1 MPLTRYQIRNE
12 YGLADP
18 ELYGAADRD
27 DPEALLE
34 GVAMAGLVGVLRQ
47 LGDLAE
53 FAAEIFHD
61 LHEEV
66 MATATRGHGLVVR
79 VQQLEADFPSIE
91 KAFLSQTNHSSFFSN
106 SGVDWHPNLRSEQ
119 NMITRGDLPR
129 FVMDSYEECRGPP
142 RLFLLDKFDVAGDG
156 ACLKRYTDPSFFKVE
171 PASSIATVEMQREK
185 KIRKV
190 KKKGS
195 RWRNG
200 ETPEAALTSHAK
212 LHELFLEERIENGHS
227 DPARLVKLKKRHLN
241 GSAVDSKTGKS
252 YMEKFLETP
261 SPERKLVCETSVTPP
276 LLRLTS
282 DNTGEPEL
290 RILDIS
296 IVSPAAMSPETKST
310 NSSPNS
316 QEAILELSVDGFNG
330 EAYDEEVAK
339 GSEPNSDVE
348 TNKSYSNL
356 QKVAVDKRL
365 AGDGEH
371 KTGGS
376 VEGSTPSSSDDMTSE
391 VDNYMDALATMDS
404 EMETDNEYKL
414 KNNVR
419 FLNVE
424 KYGTDSDANEEEH
437 LDLPTRF
444 PDSQSIG
451 NSSASDDGKN
461 SFEKDRA
468 SISHSD
474 TLSNLVESTPS
485 ECNGSAK
492 EFPSTETCGA
502 DNFEMSSDQNS
513 EIAESLEA
521 TSKEHVVSQ
530 NACIKEEVI
539 PDSGDTSCS
548 AFVRETSPTLQHS
561 DPGANSQVVSLAGL
575 VLDETPSNEINVGY
589 KSLDINENGTHLD
602 DSLAVVPN
610 DSSQNKDEFT
620 NTSSS
625 HPVDE
630 SDDEDLGVSSDALL
644 HLSDVEELSSEDQIG
659 NNAVNEMS
667 QTQCANEDS
676 IESFARRKSDSP
688 FLSISPTEEQV
699 SSSALPEVQTPSG
712 NMVRPYYRDIINPD
726 NMASK
731 LDDPVTPT
739 AVNSEVIPFVVDAA
753 WSTEELCPVVDA
765 PQTHGLME
773 QQDAPQTHGIIE
785 QQDAQQTHVLIEQ
798 QDAPQTHV
806 LIEQQDAPQ
815 THGLIEQ
822 QDAPQTHVL
831 KEQQDAPQTHGLLE
845 QQISDLSE
853 DVPQL
858 ESISAEAVAP
868 HYKQKI
874 DVEETSRTMDG
885 EELRLVTSGADVEGG
900 DTVSVELPSNCLTYP
915 GHEDHAKSDDVVP
928 ETLHVE
934 TVAVPYTAVAQP
946 DDYVNDVSHSSPN
959 AISSPPRNFINL
971 NESLP
976 GFGDSHEKETELDE
990 VVFPEFV
997 TYSEVQKEGSKK
1009 EVVSLDSESNSSKSV
1024 AYDLSSSTNGGHL
1037 DELTENSLAVC
1048 DGTAESNPS
1057 KSTTYDHSSSKISD
1071 NGHNFSPNQQSENSL
1086 AVHDVT
1092 TASTSLEM
1100 SHPESESQ
1108 SLDQSD
1114 KEDVVS
1120 SPTCHLPEP
1129 ETSSEKSLELQAN
1142 QVDMEYLPRDG
1153 ADRPEAALEQSL
1165 VFQSDQLDVECLQED
1180 RASINSSSLQ
1190 SAQIG
1195 APNHMDEERSKELPS
1210 TENVNQDIRSDASS
1224 ESCPR
1229 DLPSQPLTSVVLPE
1243 SAGQEVDVTKQTM
1256 EPLESTLPRLVP
1268 EATAVNLEDM
1278 PPLPPLPP
1286 MQWRIGKQHPSLPSF
1301 LPIQPSEADEK
1312 AQFDI
1317 PAPQREVLQPQNPF
1331 LPLTYVEDGKSQ
1343 HVSEPLMGNVVH
1355 PAPYSLHLPAIVNDA
1370 NYQYSFPD
1378 LGGTQFPNPFLSS
1391 SEISDDRSGHN
1402 HFALEGEKV
1411 QSSTNPFTV
1420 PHTECTTFRHEPESS
1435 DGAIIL
1441 PLQQL
1446 TLETDLESKV
1456 LEHSLKNSEWE
1467 HGKPP
1472 PTSVT
1477 APTMVDEQPQHSLTT
1492 SEGETTW
1499 SPNNSA
1505 AMSDYEV
1512 GRSNGI
1518 PVSKLPR
1525 PRNPLIDAVAAH
1537 GQSKLRK
1544 VTERIRPQVEPKV
1557 DERDSLL
1564 QQIRTK
1570 SFNLKPAS
1578 VTRQTV
1584 TRPSIQGP
1592 TTNLRVAAI
1601 LEKANAIRQAL
1612 TGSDEDD
1619 EDSWSDS

>member
-142 RLFLLDKFDVAGDG
+142 RLFLLDKFDVAGAG

-190 KKKGS
+190 KQKKGS

-241 GSAVDSKTGKS
+241 GSVVDSKTGKS

-276 LLRLTS
+276 LMRLTS
-282 DNTGEPEL
+282 DTTGEAEL

-310 NSSPNS
+310 SSSPNS
-316 QEAILELSVDGFNG
+316 QEAMLELSVDGFNG

-404 EMETDNEYKL
+404 EMETDNEFKS
-414 KNNVR
+414 KNNLR

-424 KYGTDSDANEEEH
+424 KYGTDSDANEDGH

-444 PDSQSIG
+444 SDSQSIG
-451 NSSASDDGKN
+451 NSSTSDDGKN
-461 SFEKDRA
+461 SFEKHRA

-485 ECNGSAK
+485 ECNGAAK

-521 TSKEHVVSQ
+521 TSQEHVVSQ
-530 NACIKEEVI
+530 NACIKEEVL

-575 VLDETPSNEINVGY
+575 VLDETPSDEINVRY

-602 DSLAVVPN
+602 DSLTVVP
-610 DSSQNKDEFT
+610 DDASQTKDEFT

-644 HLSDVEELSSEDQIG
+644 HLSSVEELASEDQSG

-699 SSSALPEVQTPSG
+699 SSSALPEVQTSSG
-712 NMVRPYYRDIINPD
+712 NMVRPYYRDVINPD

-731 LDDPVTPT
+731 LDDPATPT

-753 WSTEELCPVVDA
+753 WSTEELYPVVDA

-773 QQDAPQTHGIIE
+773 QQDAPQTH
-785 QQDAQQTHVLIEQ
+785 VLIEQ

-806 LIEQQDAPQ
+806 LIEP
-815 THGLIEQ
+815 
-822 QDAPQTHVL
+822 
-831 KEQQDAPQTHGLLE
+831 QDAPQTHGLLE
-845 QQISDLSE
+845 QQFTDLSE

-858 ESISAEAVAP
+858 ESISAEVVAP
-868 HYKQKI
+868 HYKQKL
-874 DVEETSRTMDG
+874 DVEETSGTMDG

-900 DTVSVELPSNCLTYP
+900 DTVSVELPSNCPTYSS
-915 GHEDHAKSDDVVP
+915 HEDHAKSDDVVP

-946 DDYVNDVSHSSPN
+946 DDHVNDVSHSSPN
-959 AISSPPRNFINL
+959 AVSSPPWNLINL
-971 NESLP
+971 HESLP
-976 GFGDSHEKETELDE
+976 GFGDSHKKESELDE
-990 VVFPEFV
+990 VVFPESV
-997 TYSEVQKEGSKK
+997 TYSEVQKEASQK
-1009 EVVSLDSESNSSKSV
+1009 EVSPDSESNSSKSV

-1048 DGTAESNPS
+1048 DVTAESNPT

-1071 NGHNFSPNQQSENSL
+1071 NGHNFSPDQQSENSL

-1092 TASTSLEM
+1092 KASTSLEM

-1153 ADRPEAALEQSL
+1153 ARDWPEAALEQSL

-1180 RASINSSSLQ
+1180 RASINSSSPQ
-1190 SAQIG
+1190 SAQTG
-1195 APNHMDEERSKELPS
+1195 VPNHMDEERSKELPS
-1210 TENVNQDIRSDASS
+1210 TENINQDIGLDASS
-1224 ESCPR
+1224 QSCPR

-1243 SAGQEVDVTKQTM
+1243 SAVQEVDVMKQTT

-1268 EATAVNLEDM
+1268 EATAVSLEDM

-1317 PAPQREVLQPQNPF
+1317 PALQREVLQPQNPF

-1355 PAPYSLHLPAIVNDA
+1355 PAPYSLHLPAMVNDA
-1370 NYQYSFPD
+1370 NYEYSFPD

-1402 HFALEGEKV
+1402 HCALDGEKV

-1420 PHTECTTFRHEPESS
+1420 PHTECTTFGHEPESS

-1446 TLETDLESKV
+1446 TPETDLESKV

-1499 SPNNSA
+1499 SSNNSA
-1505 AMSDYEV
+1505 AISDYEV

-1525 PRNPLIDAVAAH
+1525 PRNPLIDAVTAH

-1584 TRPSIQGP
+1584 TRPSVQGP

-1619 EDSWSDS
+1619 DDSWSDS

>member
-171 PASSIATVEMQREK
+171 PASSMATVEMQREK

-190 KKKGS
+190 KQKKGS

-282 DNTGEPEL
+282 DNTGEPDL

-310 NSSPNS
+310 SSSPNS
-316 QEAILELSVDGFNG
+316 QEAIVELSVDGFNG

-339 GSEPNSDVE
+339 RSEPNSDVE

-376 VEGSTPSSSDDMTSE
+376 VEGSIPSSSDDMTSE

-404 EMETDNEYKL
+404 EMETDNEYKT

-437 LDLPTRF
+437 LDFPTRF

-451 NSSASDDGKN
+451 NSSTSDDGKN

-474 TLSNLVESTPS
+474 TSNLVESTPS
-485 ECNGSAK
+485 ECNGAAN

-530 NACIKEEVI
+530 NACIKEEVL

-561 DPGANSQVVSLAGL
+561 DSGANSHVVSLAEL
-575 VLDETPSNEINVGY
+575 VLDETPSDEINVGY

-610 DSSQNKDEFT
+610 DSSQTKDEFT

-625 HPVDE
+625 HPVEE

-644 HLSDVEELSSEDQIG
+644 HLSDVEELASEDQSG

-699 SSSALPEVQTPSG
+699 SSSALPEVQTPS
-712 NMVRPYYRDIINPD
+712 VI
-726 NMASK
+726 
-731 LDDPVTPT
+731 
-739 AVNSEVIPFVVDAA
+739 SEVIPFAVDAA
-753 WSTEELCPVVDA
+753 WSTEELYPVVDA

-773 QQDAPQTHGIIE
+773 QQDAPQTHG
-785 QQDAQQTHVLIEQ
+785 LMEQ

-806 LIEQQDAPQ
+806 LIEQQDARQ
-815 THGLIEQ
+815 THVLIEQQDALQTLVLIEQ
-822 QDAPQTHVL
+822 QDAPQTHV
-831 KEQQDAPQTHGLLE
+831 LLE

-868 HYKQKI
+868 HYKQKL

-885 EELRLVTSGADVEGG
+885 EELRLVTSGADVDGG
-900 DTVSVELPSNCLTYP
+900 DTVSVELPSNCLAYP

-934 TVAVPYTAVAQP
+934 TVAVPYTDVAQP
-946 DDYVNDVSHSSPN
+946 DDHVNDVSHSSPD

-971 NESLP
+971 HESLP
-976 GFGDSHEKETELDE
+976 GFGDSHEKESELDE

-997 TYSEVQKEGSKK
+997 TYSEVQKEASKK

-1024 AYDLSSSTNGGHL
+1024 AYDHSSSTNGGHL

-1048 DGTAESNPS
+1048 DVTAESNPS

-1071 NGHNFSPNQQSENSL
+1071 NGHNSPPNQQSENSL

-1108 SLDQSD
+1108 SLDQRD

-1153 ADRPEAALEQSL
+1153 ARDWPEAALQQSL

-1210 TENVNQDIRSDASS
+1210 TENVNQDIGLDASS

-1256 EPLESTLPRLVP
+1256 EPLESTLTRLVP

-1331 LPLTYVEDGKSQ
+1331 LHLTYVEDGKSQ
-1343 HVSEPLMGNVVH
+1343 QVSEPLMGNVVH
-1355 PAPYSLHLPAIVNDA
+1355 PAPYSLHLPAMVNDA

-1378 LGGTQFPNPFLSS
+1378 LGGMQFPNPFLSS

-1435 DGAIIL
+1435 GGAIIL

-1446 TLETDLESKV
+1446 TPETDLESKV

-1472 PTSVT
+1472 PPSVT

-1492 SEGETTW
+1492 SEGEMTW
-1499 SPNNSA
+1499 SSNNSA

-1525 PRNPLIDAVAAH
+1525 PRNPLIDAVTAH

-1544 VTERIRPQVEPKV
+1544 VTERIRPEVEPKV

-1584 TRPSIQGP
+1584 TRPSVQGP

-1619 EDSWSDS
+1619 DDSWSDS

>member
-142 RLFLLDKFDVAGDG
+142 RLFLLDKFDVAGAG

-241 GSAVDSKTGKS
+241 GSVVDSKTGKS

-261 SPERKLVCETSVTPP
+261 SPEHKLVCETSVTPP

-310 NSSPNS
+310 SSSPNS
-316 QEAILELSVDGFNG
+316 QEAMLELSVDGFNG

-404 EMETDNEYKL
+404 EMETDNEYKP
-414 KNNVR
+414 KNNLQ
-419 FLNVE
+419 FLNVV
-424 KYGTDSDANEEEH
+424 KYGTDSDANEDGH
-437 LDLPTRF
+437 LDHPTRF
-444 PDSQSIG
+444 SDSQSIG
-451 NSSASDDGKN
+451 NSSTSDDGKN

-485 ECNGSAK
+485 ECNGAAK

-521 TSKEHVVSQ
+521 TSQEHVVSQ
-530 NACIKEEVI
+530 NACIKEEVL

-575 VLDETPSNEINVGY
+575 VLDETPSDEINVGY

-602 DSLAVVPN
+602 DSLAVVPD
-610 DSSQNKDEFT
+610 DSSQTKDEFT

-625 HPVDE
+625 HPVDEFTNTSSSHPADE

-644 HLSDVEELSSEDQIG
+644 HLSNVEELASEDQSG
-659 NNAVNEMS
+659 KNAVNEMS
-667 QTQCANEDS
+667 QTQCAIEDS

-699 SSSALPEVQTPSG
+699 SSSALPEVQTS
-712 NMVRPYYRDIINPD
+712 
-726 NMASK
+726 S
-731 LDDPVTPT
+731 
-739 AVNSEVIPFVVDAA
+739 VNSEVIPFVVDAA
-753 WSTEELCPVVDA
+753 WSTEELYPVVDA

-773 QQDAPQTHGIIE
+773 QQDAPQTHG
-785 QQDAQQTHVLIEQ
+785 LIEP

-815 THGLIEQ
+815 THGL
-822 QDAPQTHVL
+822 
-831 KEQQDAPQTHGLLE
+831 LE
-845 QQISDLSE
+845 QQFSDLSE

-868 HYKQKI
+868 PYKQKL
-874 DVEETSRTMDG
+874 DVEETSGTMDG

-900 DTVSVELPSNCLTYP
+900 DTVSVELPSNCPTYSS
-915 GHEDHAKSDDVVP
+915 HEDHAKSDDVVP

-946 DDYVNDVSHSSPN
+946 DDHVNDVSHSSPN
-959 AISSPPRNFINL
+959 AVSSPPWNFINL
-971 NESLP
+971 HESLP
-976 GFGDSHEKETELDE
+976 GFGDSHKKESELDE
-990 VVFPEFV
+990 VVFPESV
-997 TYSEVQKEGSKK
+997 TYSEVQKEASEK
-1009 EVVSLDSESNSSKSV
+1009 EVSPDSESNSSKSV

-1048 DGTAESNPS
+1048 DVTAESNPS
-1057 KSTTYDHSSSKISD
+1057 KSTTYDHSSSKLSD
-1071 NGHNFSPNQQSENSL
+1071 NGHNFSPDQQSENSL
-1086 AVHDVT
+1086 AVHDMT

-1129 ETSSEKSLELQAN
+1129 ETTSEKSLELQAN

-1153 ADRPEAALEQSL
+1153 ARDWPEAALEQSL
-1165 VFQSDQLDVECLQED
+1165 VFQSDQLGVECLQED
-1180 RASINSSSLQ
+1180 RASINSSSPQ
-1190 SAQIG
+1190 STQTG
-1195 APNHMDEERSKELPS
+1195 ARNHMDEERSKELPS
-1210 TENVNQDIRSDASS
+1210 TENINQDIGLDASS
-1224 ESCPR
+1224 QSCPR
-1229 DLPSQPLTSVVLPE
+1229 DFPSQPLTSVVLPE
-1243 SAGQEVDVTKQTM
+1243 SAVQEVDVMKQTM

-1268 EATAVNLEDM
+1268 EATAVSLEDM

-1312 AQFDI
+1312 AQFDM

-1355 PAPYSLHLPAIVNDA
+1355 PAPYSLHLPTMVNDA

-1402 HFALEGEKV
+1402 HCALEGEKV

-1446 TLETDLESKV
+1446 TPETDLESKV
-1456 LEHSLKNSEWE
+1456 FEHSLKNSEWE

-1477 APTMVDEQPQHSLTT
+1477 APTMVDEQPQHSLTI

-1499 SPNNSA
+1499 SSNNSA

-1525 PRNPLIDAVAAH
+1525 PRNPLIDAVTAH

-1584 TRPSIQGP
+1584 TRPSVQGP

-1619 EDSWSDS
+1619 DDSWSDS